1 MIVHA
6 ENWRGL
12 VAHALVR
19 VIVQVQVRYFDI
31 ARRQR
36 FGIYTETVILRGDF
50 NLIGQ
55 KIFDRMI
62 RTVMAKF
69 QFEGLATQGQPA
81 NLMAETDS
89 EHGNLTDEL
98 ANVLDR

>member
-1 MIVHA
+1 M
-6 ENWRGL
+6 
-12 VAHALVR
+12 
-19 VIVQVQVRYFDI
+19 
-31 ARRQR
+31 
-36 FGIYTETVILRGDF
+36 ILRGDF

-62 RTVMAKF
+62 RTVVAKF
-69 QFEGLATQGQPA
+69 QFESLAAQSQAA

-98 ANVLDR
+98 ANVLDRVVHGLGIAGSIGKKDAVGIHA